1 MIRFLPIHKNLEI
14 RPVHLAL
21 GDILA
26 YPYTASRREIYSLP
40 TDPILG
46 HGGQK
51 MRSLTSKTKEACGT
65 NPRTPTAPI
74 IWRASPTNLKLPAR
88 ATAFTWRP
96 MFGSSDTANGTTS
109 ARASS
114 GRPSPTKTAPRS
126 CAFSTSTTSYVA
138 TSTAQHLPSTA
149 CCCWR
154 GLTSVCRRL
163 IRRSEV
169 RRAPIWKSRFGS
181 NLYTREAFTGHR
193 IPFCFTL

>member
-21 GDILA
+21 GGILA
-26 YPYTASRREIYSLP
+26 YPCTASRREIYSLP

-74 IWRASPTNLKLPAR
+74 IWRASPTNLKSPAR

-96 MFGSSDTANGTTS
+96 MFGSSDTANWTTS
-109 ARASS
+109 ALASS

-126 CAFSTSTTSYVA
+126 CASFDVHDELRRDLDGASS
-138 TSTAQHLPSTA
+138 LPSTA

-154 GLTSVCRRL
+154 GLTSGL
-163 IRRSEV
+163 
-169 RRAPIWKSRFGS
+169 P
-181 NLYTREAFTGHR
+181 
-193 IPFCFTL
+193 PFN